1 MEVDK
6 RERFQR
12 LATKRTQKI
21 LDQLRLLGNCSNTSN
36 YTYTDDE
43 VKKIFTAIRKELD
56 EQEARFV
63 SDSKKRKRFSL

>member
-12 LATKRTQKI
+12 LATNRTQKI
-21 LDQLRLLGNCSNTSN
+21 LDQLRLLGNCANTSN
-36 YTYTDDE
+36 YSYTDEE
-43 VKKIFTAIRKELD
+43 VKKIFACIRKEVD

-63 SDSKKRKRFSL
+63 SDNKKRKRFKL